1 MPIEFLPIEATKDW
15 LESITQRN
23 IGKITFPLLGL
34 LNRSF
39 YYPSSGFDG
48 DPIRHLGGNFKSF
61 IYVDYGKSFEEL
73 DANLRNTGFRG
84 YQIVAERIVKEQ
96 ELAPNGWVI
105 PNVELKDGD
114 FSTCLMNRERFF
126 CHWYIFELRG
136 DVPCEHGPKRFSL
149 LYMCQD
155 GIIAYKTIFN
165 ANSIAP
171 AAIAI
176 IQPGYGFGRN
186 WTDFTVVDSLL
197 YRTVRENKSGLPA
210 ILLSGG
216 YGPKKW
222 YKKPC
227 WPAYTKLLQFI
238 NKGANGNT
246 GVWSLK

>member
-1 MPIEFLPIEATKDW
+1 MPIELLKMEEQQEWLHSINQENIEK
-15 LESITQRN
+15 N
-23 IGKITFPLLGL
+23 TFPIQELLT
-34 LNRSF
+34 RSL

-48 DPIRHLGGNFKSF
+48 DPVRHLGGNIKSF

-73 DANLRNTGFRG
+73 DANLKNSGFRG

-96 ELAPNGWVI
+96 ELAPNGWLI
-105 PNVELKDGD
+105 PNIELKDGN

-136 DVPCEHGPKRFSL
+136 DMPYEHGPKRFSL
-149 LYMCQD
+149 LFICQD
-155 GIIAYKTIFN
+155 GIIAYKTLFN
-165 ANSIAP
+165 ANSIVP
-171 AAIAI
+171 LAIAI
-176 IQPGYGFGRN
+176 IQPGFGFGRN
-186 WTDFTVVDSLL
+186 WTDFTVGDSLL
-197 YRTVRENKSGLPA
+197 YRTVSENKFGLPA

-227 WPAYTKLLQFI
+227 WPAYTKLVQFL

-246 GVWSLK
+246 GVWSL